1 MKLKYLNIFLSKKF
15 RQLGLC
21 IGRNPSYFIVIPVF
35 VSVVLATGLHKW
47 NEETNLKDLVA
58 PKNTRHVTEE
68 ASVKRLFSMNLSSDA
83 YMERMNEEP
92 NIAVVLVTAKDE
104 GSVLRKDIF
113 QEIIQ
118 LDNAVQNI
126 KTSENFTYNDLCA
139 RNNKRCFQNSIL
151 LMQDE
156 VEMMENNNYSIKY
169 PLNQKNKYDFQLT
182 SLFLGG
188 VEKNAEDYVKSA
200 KVLRLVYYFND
211 YSKLQRRKVEE
222 WQNLFLD
229 RIASSRFQYIT
240 VDRYTAIT
248 IKQELSALVSRI
260 FPRIPIAML
269 AIAIFSMLTCLYN
282 SWIESK
288 PWIGIIALISGGMSL
303 ASSFGLIMY
312 FNTPFVVTAASTP
325 FLIIGVAMDDA
336 FVFLAAWKRTD
347 SQKTV
352 PDRLSE
358 VYSESAI
365 SVTVTSVTNF
375 IAFISGLF
383 TPFRSIYYFCLYASI
398 AVLFCYV
405 YQITFVGACMALVGY
420 AEKQQRHSLFFTKIS
435 TQTGN
440 HSWIRKMLFTAES
453 WKSTKD
459 TTTQTSS
466 IWTQLGN
473 ILFLWYVMIII
484 LFIMAG
490 YVTVGIWAVT
500 KTDTIGTLSDSSAND
515 SYYLQYHKK
524 LYKYFKHYEY
534 RIQIVVDQEIN
545 YADVEIQNQIE
556 NLFSEMKREGLIA
569 DFLTESWLRSF
580 LKFVKNDSMSSIVKS
595 YNMNDTN
602 DFIVVLRRMF
612 IRHPYAQ
619 QFRNDIAFN
628 SDYTAIV
635 GSRFFCQTN
644 FTVDEKSFLETLQ
657 RLRKITDKMPFRVFP
672 YHFLYYTVDST
683 ELHVKFTVQLL
694 SSIVIIVIFVCFVFM
709 ADVVVTF
716 SIAFSIVTIEIS
728 TLGYMALW
736 DVELA
741 PVSII
746 VLVMCAGFSVD
757 YSAHLSYAY
766 RHCDIEDCNERLRH
780 SIDCIG
786 FAIFQGSA
794 TTIIAVLPL
803 AISLA
808 YKTAFGFGKFFS
820 LLNLGNQLK
829 TQAREFH
836 QFEINL
842 VLFYHCAYDSYYLQ
856 YHKNLYKYFKH
867 HEYKIQIVVDQKI
880 NYADVQMQNQI
891 ENLFSE
897 MERER

>member
-1 MKLKYLNIFLSKKF
+1 MKLNYLNIFLSKKF

-21 IGRNPSYFIVIPVF
+21 IGKSPSYFIVIPVF
-35 VSVVLATGLHKW
+35 VSMVLATGLHKW
-47 NEETNLKDLVA
+47 HEETNVKHLVA
-58 PKNTRHVTEE
+58 PRNTRHVTEE
-68 ASVKRLFSMNLSSDA
+68 ASIERLFPINLSSDA
-83 YMERMNEEP
+83 YIDRMNREP
-92 NIAVVLVTAKDE
+92 NIAVVLIMAKDE
-104 GSVLRKDIF
+104 GSVLRTDVF

-118 LDNAVQNI
+118 LDKTIRNI
-126 KTSENFTYNDLCA
+126 KTTENFTYNDLCA
-139 RNNKRCFQNSIL
+139 RNDKRCFENSIL

-156 VEMMENNNYSIKY
+156 VEMIEKSIYSIKY
-169 PLNQKNKYDFQLT
+169 PLSQKNKYDVQLT

-188 VEKNAEDYVKSA
+188 VEKNAEDYVRSA

-211 YSKLQRRKVEE
+211 YSKVERSKVEE

-229 RIASSRFQYIT
+229 LIALSRFQHIT
-240 VDRYTAIT
+240 VDRYAAIT
-248 IKQELSALVSRI
+248 IEQELSTVVNRI

-288 PWIGIIALISGGMSL
+288 PWIGVTALISGGMSL

-312 FNTPFVVTAASTP
+312 FNTPFVVSAGTIP
-325 FLIIGVAMDDA
+325 FLIIGLAMDDA

-375 IAFISGLF
+375 IAFVSGLF
-383 TPFRSIYYFCLYASI
+383 TPFRSVYYFCLYASI
-398 AVLFCYV
+398 AVVFCYV
-405 YQITFVGACMALVGY
+405 YQITFVGACMALFGY
-420 AEKQQRHSLFFTKIS
+420 AEKQERHSLFFTKIS
-435 TQTGN
+435 TQTEN
-440 HSWIRKMLFTAES
+440 HSRIRKMLFTAES

-459 TTTQTSS
+459 TITQTSS

-490 YVTVGIWAVT
+490 YVAVGVWGVT
-500 KTDTIGTLSDSSAND
+500 KTDTIGSFSHSSAYD
-515 SYYLQYHKK
+515 SYYLQYQKDVF
-524 LYKYFKHYEY
+524 KYFKHYEY

-545 YADVEIQNQIE
+545 YADVEIQNQID
-556 NLFSEMKREGLIA
+556 NLFSEMEREGLIA

-580 LKFVKNDSMSSIVKS
+580 LKFVKDDSMSSIVKS
-595 YNMNDTN
+595 YNMSDTN

-612 IRHPYAQ
+612 LRHPYAQ
-619 QFRNDIAFN
+619 RFRNDIAFN

-644 FTVDEKSFLETLQ
+644 FTVDEKSFFVTLQ
-657 RLRKITDKMPFRVFP
+657 RLRKITDKMPIRVFP
-672 YHFLYYTVDST
+672 YHFLNYRVDSID
-683 ELHVKFTVQLL
+683 LHVKFTVQLL

-709 ADVVVTF
+709 PDVVVTF
-716 SIAFSIVTIEIS
+716 SVAFSIVTIEIS

-766 RHCDIEDCNERLRH
+766 RHCDIEDYNERLRH

-786 FAIFQGSA
+786 FAILQGSA

-803 AISLA
+803 AIPLA
-808 YKTAFGFGKFFS
+808 YIFVTIFKIIFLVIMFSFITALVFLPVILS
-820 LLNLGNQLK
+820 RLNYMK
-829 TQAREFH
+829 SKMCERKKR
-836 QFEINL
+836 
-842 VLFYHCAYDSYYLQ
+842 S
-856 YHKNLYKYFKH
+856 KNLDH
-867 HEYKIQIVVDQKI
+867 RVDGLANVGYQS
-880 NYADVQMQNQI
+880 
-891 ENLFSE
+891 SE
-897 MERER
+897 ICT

>member
-21 IGRNPSYFIVIPVF
+21 VGNNPSYFIVIPMI

-47 NEETNLKDLVA
+47 HEETSVKYLIA

-68 ASVKRLFSMNLSSDA
+68 ASIESLFPMNLSSDA
-83 YMERMNEEP
+83 YMERMNREP
-92 NIAVVLVTAKDE
+92 NVAVVLVKAKDE
-104 GSVLRKDIF
+104 GSVLRRDVF

-118 LDNAVQNI
+118 LDKTVQNI
-126 KTSENFTYNDLCA
+126 KTAENFTYKDLCA
-139 RNNKRCFQNSIL
+139 RNNKRCFENSIL
-151 LMQDE
+151 LMQNE
-156 VEMMENNNYSIKY
+156 IEMMENNTYSIKY
-169 PLNQKNKYDFQLT
+169 PLSKKDKYDFQLT

-188 VEKNAEDYVKSA
+188 VEKNADDYVKSA

-211 YSKLQRRKVEE
+211 YSKLERSKVEE

-229 RIASSRFQYIT
+229 LIESSNFQYII
-240 VDRYTAIT
+240 VDRYTSIT
-248 IKQELSALVSRI
+248 IEQELSAVVSRI

-288 PWIGIIALISGGMSL
+288 PWTGIIALTSGGMSL

-312 FNTPFVVTAASTP
+312 FNTPFVAPAGSIP

-347 SQKTV
+347 YHKTV
-352 PDRLSE
+352 ADRLSE

-383 TPFRSIYYFCLYASI
+383 TPFRAISYFCLYASI
-398 AVLFCYV
+398 SVLFCYV
-405 YQITFVGACMALVGY
+405 YQITFVGACMALFGY
-420 AEKQQRHSLFFTKIS
+420 VEKQGRHSLFFTKIN
-435 TQTGN
+435 TQTEN
-440 HSWIRKMLFTAES
+440 HSWIRKILFT
-453 WKSTKD
+453 TPR
-459 TTTQTSS
+459 SS
-466 IWTQLGN
+466 IWTKLGN

-490 YVTVGIWAVT
+490 YVAVGVWGVT
-500 KTDTIGTLSDSSAND
+500 KTDTIGSLSDSSAYD
-515 SYYLQYHKK
+515 SYHLQYHKNVFR
-524 LYKYFKHYEY
+524 YFKHYEN

-556 NLFSEMKREGLIA
+556 NLFSEMVRKGLIA

-580 LKFVKNDSMSSIVKS
+580 LKFVKDDSMVSIVKS
-595 YNMNDTN
+595 YNMSDTK

-612 IRHPYAQ
+612 LRHPYAQ
-619 QFRNDIAFN
+619 RFRNDIAFN

-635 GSRFFCQTN
+635 GSRFLCQTN
-644 FTVDEKSFLETLQ
+644 FTIDEKSFYVTLQ

-672 YHFLYYTVDST
+672 YYFLNYAVDSID
-683 ELHVKFTVQLL
+683 LRIKFTVQLL
-694 SSIVIIVIFVCFVFM
+694 CSIVLIVIFVCFVFM
-709 ADVVVTF
+709 PDVVVTF
-716 SIAFSIVTIEIS
+716 SVTLSIVTIEIS
-728 TLGYMALW
+728 TLGYMAFW

-757 YSAHLSYAY
+757 YSAHMSHAY
-766 RHCDIEDCNERLRH
+766 RHCDIKDSNERLRH
-780 SIDCIG
+780 SINCIG

-794 TTIIAVLPL
+794 TTIISVLPL
-803 AISLA
+803 TIPLA
-808 YKTAFGFGKFFS
+808 YIFVTIFKIIFLVIMFSFITALVFLPVILSTLNYMKSKMCERKKRSKTLDHKVDGQANFGYQS
-820 LLNLGNQLK
+820 S
-829 TQAREFH
+829 
-836 QFEINL
+836 EI
-842 VLFYHCAYDSYYLQ
+842 CT
-856 YHKNLYKYFKH
+856 
-867 HEYKIQIVVDQKI
+867 
-880 NYADVQMQNQI
+880 
-891 ENLFSE
+891 
-897 MERER
+897 